1 MFGEKPLHS
10 GGAPAGRQV
19 VKRRVPFPQSD
30 DLVPVVQGRKNFAK
44 TPDAAFIQG
53 IWRNAALQPE
63 LFELGRVEAAR
74 THPGTRLPA
83 GKNHFQQIATL
94 RAADALGPVFAHGS
108 ARNATQL
115 RDARF
120 QF

>member
-10 GGAPAGRQV
+10 SSAPAGRQV
-19 VKRRVPFPQSD
+19 VERRVAFPQSY
-30 DLVPVVQGRKNFAK
+30 DLVPIVQGRQNFAK
-44 TPDAAFIQG
+44 TPDAAFIEG
-53 IWRNAALQPE
+53 IWRSAALQPE
-63 LFELGRVEAAR
+63 LFERGRVEASR
-74 THPGTRLPA
+74 THPGSCLPA
-83 GKNHFQQIATL
+83 GKNYFQQIATL

-115 RDARF
+115 RDAQF